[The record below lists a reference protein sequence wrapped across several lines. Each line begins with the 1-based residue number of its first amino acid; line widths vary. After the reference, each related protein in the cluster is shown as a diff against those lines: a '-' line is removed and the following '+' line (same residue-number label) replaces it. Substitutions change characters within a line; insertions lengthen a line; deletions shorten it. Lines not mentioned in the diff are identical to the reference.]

1 GSGESHGRRG
11 DTGATRGRSPRCTSV
26 PKRRTEASGGTCCT
40 LCAGTG
46 RSVPRYCPHVRDRPR
61 HATSTTPAALSRC
74 SRSTPFPVPPTHP
87 STSWSLGFPS
97 GFPVSG
103 DLPVDLPGGRG
114 AIRRDEVDARRTLG
128 EEPLTHALRVLDTE
142 LTHGLGVVAETLET
156 LGQVA
161 RERRARQFL
170 RARDERRAH
179 HREDLRND
187 GHVTPT
193 SRHPVTQTQILL
205 GVEEHLGDGVV
216 GPRLALAY
224 EVVGVGLHVGRTRV
238 FVGEGSHSHAEVAGL
253 LEQPNELLRVGQSLG
268 VLDPLAF
275 RVSGWVTAH

>member
-1 GSGESHGRRG
+1 VR
-11 DTGATRGRSPRCTSV
+11 
-26 PKRRTEASGGTCCT
+26 
-40 LCAGTG
+40 
-46 RSVPRYCPHVRDRPR
+46 PRYS
-61 HATSTTPAALSRC
+61 TSSTPSALSRC
-74 SRSTPFPVPPTHP
+74 SRITPLPIPPTLP

-128 EEPLTHALRVLDTE
+128 EEPLTHALRVFDTE

-161 RERRARQFL
+161 GERRARQFL
-170 RARDERRAH
+170 RARDERCAH

-193 SRHPVTQTQILL
+193 GLHPVTQTQILL

-224 EVVGVGLHVGRTRV
+224 EVVGIGLHVGRTRV
-238 FVGEGSHSHAEVAGL
+238 FVGECGHPHTEAAGL
-253 LEQPNELLRVGQSLG
+253 LEEPNEPLRVG
-268 VLDPLAF
+268 
-275 RVSGWVTAH
+275 